1 MFGAHVTPETE
12 LIWEDLV
19 QKHPK
24 CLPFKNKGW
33 QFWPKM
39 KEIMG
44 SPPPQG
50 LRVFHTGQNSSAE
63 QHERSQSL
71 PWDIEQDGV
80 PLPDDSQVCIYS
92 FFIHFL
98 IIVLESSF
106 RDRFYTGV
114 LHIWYMD
121 KLIRFICF
129 L

>member
-92 FFIHFL
+92 FFN
-98 IIVLESSF
+98 SF
-106 RDRFYTGV
+106 SYHCIRVKFPGQI
-114 LHIWYMD
+114 LHRCVAYSVHGQVD
-121 KLIRFICF
+121 
-129 L
+129 